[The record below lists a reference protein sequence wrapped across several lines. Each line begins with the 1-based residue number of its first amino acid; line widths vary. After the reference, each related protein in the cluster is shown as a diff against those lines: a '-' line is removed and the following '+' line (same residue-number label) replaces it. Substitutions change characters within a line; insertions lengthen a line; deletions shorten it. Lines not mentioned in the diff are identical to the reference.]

1 MRRALGRPMTP
12 HPFTAPLARS
22 LVAAAALLFAAAAA
36 QAAPRLADVGGH
48 LTLGYARLFVSQ
60 DESASLARET
70 PAGSLSTG
78 IGLDLPVAGGLRA
91 GVDVGYHLLGSR
103 TLVQGSLSSGLDY
116 SVFEALAVLHWAPG
130 GSPLRLTAGPG
141 LFIVHADLA
150 SSPIGAAFSDLAVS
164 ETRLG
169 GAVGV
174 TLAPRT
180 GAVRVGLEAG
190 ARFVPLEDETWTLA
204 LVRLALQY

>member
-1 MRRALGRPMTP
+1 MNPSRHLPR
-12 HPFTAPLARS
+12 LASS
-22 LVAAAALLFAAAAA
+22 LVLAAALLGAAGA

-48 LTLGYARLFVSQ
+48 LTLGYSRLFVSQ
-60 DESASLARET
+60 GESASMTRET
-70 PAGSLSTG
+70 PAGSLSAG

-116 SVFEALAVLHWAPG
+116 SVFEALAVVHWTAG
-130 GSPLRLTAGPG
+130 GPLRLTAGPG

-169 GAVGV
+169 GAFGV
-174 TLAPRT
+174 TLATRT
-180 GAVRVGLEAG
+180 GVVRAGLEAG
-190 ARFVPLEDETWTLA
+190 ARIVPLEGETWTLA